1 MLTGRQHGN
10 HNICLGRSFVGAFC
24 GGTTGLHDRLQ
35 NGSTEIEGLHRVA
48 RFDEIARHGSA
59 HVADTDK
66 SNVAHYDS
74 SPPSL
79 SSPLS
84 VGADSHSTTA
94 SVELASS
101 EGFHLGA

>member
-10 HNICLGRSFVGAFC
+10 HNICLGRSFVGAFR

-48 RFDEIARHGSA
+48 RFDEIARHWPA
-59 HVADTDK
+59 HIADTDK

-79 SSPLS
+79 SSPLAG
-84 VGADSHSTTA
+84 GAKWRFTSA
-94 SVELASS
+94 SVTLASS